1 MDGMGDG
8 PDILLDIILDLTW
21 ILRKFS
27 VVIMRLYLG
36 MDIVIS
42 TEYLDALNIRDSINH
57 DSVSTLNHHKWHSH
71 ALRFV
76 PCY

>member
-36 MDIVIS
+36 MDMLLS
-42 TEYLDALNIRDSINH
+42 FNYLAVYLLN
-57 DSVSTLNHHKWHSH
+57 T
-71 ALRFV
+71 
-76 PCY
+76 